1 MNTRA
6 FLNEVIDYIEV
17 TNDVIS
23 GLRKQAAA
31 KVVEPAFSEE
41 TLQKTAATL
50 VEAELVSK
58 GKEAQL
64 IESFKKDPNTVLQ
77 SLQKVAALRIE
88 RANNVTG
95 MVGTPVS
102 VSKESEQRTPAAG
115 NRRESDIA
123 FEKHFKLKQGV

>member
-41 TLQKTAATL
+41 TLQKTAAVL
-50 VEAELVSK
+50 VQADLVSK

-64 IESFKKDPNTVLQ
+64 IASFKQNPNKVLE
-77 SLQKVAALRIE
+77 SLEKVAALRIE
-88 RANNVTG
+88 RANNIAG
-95 MVGTPVS
+95 MVGTPV
-102 VSKESEQRTPAAG
+102 VTKESQSQTHGVG
-115 NRRESDIA
+115 NLKESDKA
-123 FEKHFKLKQGV
+123 FLEHFKLK